1 MLNNQETIK
10 NFLLEADDY
19 LNVLIEGVEELELKG
34 YNKETLESLSKVA
47 YALKNAASNVNLTKI
62 VTVSQKLEEFFKA
75 LLNEEIKYDKSF
87 VYQIKSEINLIETMI
102 NEIYE
107 SDKENI
113 ETKLLI
119 EHEPIIFKTPLGKD
133 KVKVSLSLIEEIYDS
148 LGEILVQKNLIS
160 DRERILLDI
169 VSEISDKVE
178 KLLREINNF
187 SDILRIQKQKQKIGD
202 VFLDDFESFKTKKND
217 ESYIFSRK
225 IKEITNDMKESIDSL
240 SLFSENLLFH
250 LKSLNQEI
258 DYLKEILVK
267 LSMMPIGI
275 LLYKVSEAI
284 KEKAK
289 EIGKKVEIDIKGTEI
304 MIDKAILESLYE
316 PIFYILLNSIQH
328 GIEFP
333 QERVSKGKEKEG
345 HIKIEVK
352 RQGNYISISIKD
364 DGKGI
369 DAERIKEKVILEGL
383 ISPEEASFMSQEDI
397 FSYLFVP
404 GFLTSD
410 NIQKENGKEL
420 YNVKKLVSKINGKIE
435 VLSELDKGTNFIIK
449 LPQSLTLRNLLV
461 FKSNNLDFAVPIDY
475 IEEVLMVEDFPQVF
489 KEGIIKYKNREIPV
503 RVFSE
508 IFLSLNVKNPKNGYI
523 VVFNFSG
530 IRKALIVD
538 EILGHEET
546 IVRSFGEFLKGL
558 TQYFGYFISSK
569 GNPVYVVN
577 PLTLFD

>member
-19 LNVLIEGVEELELKG
+19 LNILIEGVEELEIKG

-47 YALKNAASNVNLTKI
+47 YALKNSASNFNFNKI
-62 VTVSQKLEEFFKA
+62 VTVSQKLEELFKA

-87 VYQIKSEINLIETMI
+87 VYQIKNEINLIETMI
-102 NEIYE
+102 NEIYK
-107 SDKENI
+107 SGKENSEI
-113 ETKLLI
+113 KSLI
-119 EHEPIIFKTPLGKD
+119 KHEPIIFKTLLGKD
-133 KVKVSLSLIEEIYDS
+133 RVRVSLSLIEKVYDS

-160 DRERILLDI
+160 DREKILLDI
-169 VSEISDKVE
+169 VGEISDKVE
-178 KLLREINNF
+178 KLTREINNF
-187 SDILRIQKQKQKIGD
+187 SNSLRVQKEKQKIED
-202 VFLDDFESFKTKKND
+202 ILLDDFKSFKTKRND
-217 ESYIFSRK
+217 ENLIFPRK
-225 IKEITNDMKESIDSL
+225 IKEITNDMKESIESL

-250 LKSLNQEI
+250 LKSLNRQI
-258 DYLKEILVK
+258 DYLKEILVEI
-267 LSMMPIGI
+267 SMIPIGI

-304 MIDKAILESLYE
+304 MIDKTIFESLYE
-316 PIFYILLNSIQH
+316 PIFCILLNSIQH

-333 QERVSKGKEKEG
+333 QERVNKGKEREG
-345 HIKIEVK
+345 HIKIEAK
-352 RQGNYISISIKD
+352 RQGNYVTISIKD

-369 DAERIKEKVILEGL
+369 DAEKIKEKAILDGL
-383 ISPEEASFMSQEDI
+383 ISAEEASFMSQEDI
-397 FSYLFVP
+397 FSYIFVP

-410 NIQKENGKEL
+410 DIQGDNGKEL

-475 IEEVLMVEDFPQVF
+475 IEEVLMVEDFPQAF
-489 KEGIIKYKNREIPV
+489 EDGIIRYKNKETPV

-508 IFLSLNVKNPKNGYI
+508 IFLSLNAKNPKNGYI
-523 VVFNFSG
+523 IVFNFSG

-546 IVRSFGEFLKGL
+546 IVHSFGDFLKGL

-569 GNPVYVVN
+569 GTPVYVVN
-577 PLTLFD
+577 PLNLFE